1 MRRDDHTSVLSKEI
15 MNMLSP
21 KKSDTILDATAGQ
34 GGHTLLLSRTGAT
47 VIALD
52 ADPEAV
58 AAAGKRAP
66 KAKVLEA
73 NFADI
78 EKILGAQK
86 VDKALFD
93 LGWNRGQLAAGR
105 GFSFLVDEPLTMS
118 YGPKPRSG
126 FVAAD
131 ILNTWSEKALAD
143 VFFGY
148 GEERY
153 ARRIAHAV
161 VARRARQPFKT
172 TIELVEVIKDAVP
185 PAYRHGR
192 LHPATRAFQA
202 LRIAVNDELKSLE
215 EGLLQTWRHLTCDG
229 RIAVVTFHS
238 IEDRI
243 VKNVFKKITAQG
255 GARLLVKKPLIAT
268 REEIVQNP
276 SARSAKLRGIEKICT
291 K

>member
-1 MRRDDHTSVLSKEI
+1 M
-15 MNMLSP
+15 
-21 KKSDTILDATAGQ
+21 
-34 GGHTLLLSRTGAT
+34 
-47 VIALD
+47 
-52 ADPEAV
+52 
-58 AAAGKRAP
+58 
-66 KAKVLEA
+66 
-73 NFADI
+73 
-78 EKILGAQK
+78 
-86 VDKALFD
+86 
-93 LGWNRGQLAAGR
+93 
-105 GFSFLVDEPLTMS
+105 
-118 YGPKPRSG
+118 
-126 FVAAD
+126 
-131 ILNTWSEKALAD
+131 
-143 VFFGY
+143 
-148 GEERY
+148 
-153 ARRIAHAV
+153 
-161 VARRARQPFKT
+161 
-172 TIELVEVIKDAVP
+172 P